1 VLINHYFQDEA
12 KAQEALHWIDKGC
25 ILDFNGYKEKV
36 DLKILTARICPDCLT
51 TLLENNPDPNLLAYF
66 RFGIERIR
74 QDIVNG
80 EYYKKIAPQPVPV
93 YLRKEVHKRMNYRLE
108 FEGIGFLELDAIHL
122 AVYLNFLRKK
132 KEGIRLHKIGFD
144 YYFLLELYKTFTN
157 SSTSEEEDED
167 LVQDSLM
174 DVEKLKKRKI
184 VLPGVPPK
192 GGEEV
197 TLYEAALKVINKEL
211 IDSKFK
217 NHPKVKAAIEAIEE
231 LEKEQKAAETRKK
244 KKEKNEKTI
253 SRLSKLK
260 IENGQF
266 NEFKNN
272 AYYFITDAGED
283 YKVVLKGDKKV
294 EVSFMARGENNQPKD
309 DITGTGDSRKVFG
322 TVINI
327 VKDYVGQKQPDI
339 LLFAADNSEPSRVR
353 LYNMLA
359 SQASKALPGYNFAKA
374 MKGGMF
380 TTFYLTRDGI
390 NVPKLDTAKNLAGRA
405 LDKIAEDNV
414 SSHRKEVNEEFKSV
428 SLSDAIM
435 DFLPI
440 AKAHLKLEKLP
451 KIKLVTKIGDS
462 EVPTFGKYNNM
473 DKAIHVAKGK
483 RHPVDIIRTLAHEL
497 VHYAQGQNNKLRP
510 GDSKDGSPIE
520 DEANSEAG
528 VMLRK
533 FSKKYPQYIKKGKP
547 E

>member
-1 VLINHYFQDEA
+1 MSNRIILTSEERDLAKLQEVKEVLKSIPGNFFSFELQKKLDKTFIEWTHGDVPVKNDFFDSMNEFRDQDNVDSSDYVIFLTSRKIPGEFFNGIQFDKKNIFLDLENWERLYLKGSPDRYPIAFHVWISVLINHYFENEA
-12 KAQEALHWIDKGC
+12 IAEAALHRIDKGC

-144 YYFLLELYKTFTN
+144 YYFLLELYKTFSN

-174 DVEKLKKRKI
+174 EVEKLKKRKI

-217 NHPKVKAAIEAIEE
+217 NQPKVKAAIEAIEE

-272 AYYFITDAGED
+272 ALNERIHTIQEELAKLLGTFGLHQFYVIEDRGGE
-283 YKVVLKGDKKV
+283 K
-294 EVSFMARGENNQPKD
+294 
-309 DITGTGDSRKVFG
+309 FG
-322 TVINI
+322 
-327 VKDYVGQKQPDI
+327 
-339 LLFAADNSEPSRVR
+339 
-353 LYNMLA
+353 
-359 SQASKALPGYNFAKA
+359 
-374 MKGGMF
+374 
-380 TTFYLTRDGI
+380 
-390 NVPKLDTAKNLAGRA
+390 
-405 LDKIAEDNV
+405 V
-414 SSHRKEVNEEFKSV
+414 SSEIEFKDPTD
-428 SLSDAIM
+428 L
-435 DFLPI
+435 
-440 AKAHLKLEKLP
+440 
-451 KIKLVTKIGDS
+451 IKSISTKIEKFD
-462 EVPTFGKYNNM
+462 PIK
-473 DKAIHVAKGK
+473 IIW
-483 RHPVDIIRTLAHEL
+483 DIE
-497 VHYAQGQNNKLRP
+497 K
-510 GDSKDGSPIE
+510 SPKSDPI
-520 DEANSEAG
+520 
-528 VMLRK
+528 
-533 FSKKYPQYIKKGKP
+533 
-547 E
+547 